1 MNAAELEQLAVRH
14 GAALAGLAEACEGLV
29 EIPEIRTG
37 NARALAHGHFRP
49 AEEEGLQLWLA
60 RFLTV
65 RRGLW
70 EVVEEGRTAI
80 GSDLERT
87 TSGAQWKLFL
97 ASYAAA
103 CLVVRLDRFLVEE
116 LAVHRLVQRK
126 LNEPVPERR
135 IPRKSFTASF
145 KSLSH
150 PRNALAMDEAMALA
164 HKHRRSLEALGD
176 DADVGFLVSR
186 LAWLEAPLDRS
197 RSRFLGLFA
206 RYRHHSLRRRGAS
219 AGQQVTFAV
228 LESSG
233 RVVAELGDHRRAKR
247 VSAEIRERI
256 AELLRP
262 GDVIVTRHEGAF
274 SNLFLPGYWPHAAL
288 YVGSAGEVDR
298 LGLEPLGETAA
309 RWPEPLRVLE
319 ALKDGVRFR
328 PLSETLAV
336 DSVAVIR
343 PQIADKEIA
352 RAIARAAAHEGKGYN
367 FDFDFFRSDRL
378 VCTEVI
384 YRGLDGVG
392 GLDIELTERAG
403 RPTLSA
409 EDLLDMAADGRG
421 FEPIAVF
428 GPDCCCGELV
438 TGATARGALLAS
450 YRGEAR

>member
-1 MNAAELEQLAVRH
+1 MRAADLEQLEVRH

-29 EIPEIRTG
+29 EISEIRTG
-37 NARALAHGHFRP
+37 IARAVACGHFRP
-49 AEEEGLQLWLA
+49 AEEERLQLWLA

-65 RRGLW
+65 RQGLW
-70 EVVEEGRTAI
+70 EVVEEGRSAI
-80 GSDLERT
+80 GSDLEQIAA
-87 TSGAQWKLFL
+87 GAQWKLFL
-97 ASYAAA
+97 AGYAAA
-103 CLVVRLDRFLVEE
+103 CLIVRLDRFLVEE

-126 LNEPVPERR
+126 LNEPVPEQR

-150 PRNALAMDEAMALA
+150 PRNALAMDDAMALA
-164 HKHRRSLEALGD
+164 RQHRRSLEALD
-176 DADVGFLVSR
+176 DDTDVGFLASR
-186 LAWLEAPLDRS
+186 LDWLEAPLDRS

-206 RYRHHSLRRRGAS
+206 RYREHSLRRRGAS
-219 AGQQVTFAV
+219 ARQQVTFAV

-233 RVVAELGDHRRAKR
+233 RTVAELGDHHRAKR
-247 VSAEIRERI
+247 VSVEIRDQI
-256 AELLRP
+256 AALLRP

-274 SNLFLPGYWPHAAL
+274 SNFFLPGYWPHAAL
-288 YVGSAGEVDR
+288 YVGSAEEFGR
-298 LGLEPLGETAA
+298 LGLETPGEVGA
-309 RWPEPLRVLE
+309 RWPEPLTVLE

-328 PLSETLAV
+328 PLSETLGV

-343 PQIADKEIA
+343 PQIADEEIA
-352 RAIARAAAHEGKGYN
+352 YAIARAAAHEGKGYN

-384 YRGLDGVG
+384 YRGLDGLG

-428 GPDCCCGELV
+428 GPDCCGGELV
-438 TGATARGALLAS
+438 TGLAARGALVAS
-450 YRGEAR
+450 YRD